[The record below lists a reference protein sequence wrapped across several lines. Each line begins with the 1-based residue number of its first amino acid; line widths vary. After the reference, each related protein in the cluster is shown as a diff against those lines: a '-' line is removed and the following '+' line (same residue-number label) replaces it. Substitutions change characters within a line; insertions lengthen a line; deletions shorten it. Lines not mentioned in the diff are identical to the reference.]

1 MSKEL
6 RICPGVGA
14 RKCGAFLARID
25 RDPHPTC
32 TRCRGRVCTRDMTCD
47 FCAIWSA
54 EQWALF
60 GKKRS
65 YKERKSRP
73 SGSAPPAQQTSP
85 REETSSGVSR
95 PGTSSASSSRPLG
108 GQGKPGGSQGAP
120 GVVSGGASS
129 PPARPRSS
137 ERGGSASEQLS
148 GVGGLASSSPSPS
161 GGGGVE
167 VARSRQTS
175 LSCVSESV
183 DSPSFSPHVPRRA
196 NVRESSGSCSRAVSS
211 RDSRSSVR
219 EPRKDRRARSREGSS
234 HGRRRLSRSRSSSR
248 SRSRG
253 RERARRSSSASRSSR
268 GRSRRERSRSS
279 DRYRSRRGSSR
290 SRRDRYRSR
299 RDLSRRERSRSV
311 DRDRSRRERARS
323 PARRRGRRD
332 RSRSHA
338 SSSRSIDR
346 SRSMERL
353 SASSSRLREDGAA
366 RRARR
371 GIQEGV
377 EAVASQPA
385 VVPGGLADVTPVA
398 GGTSMTAL
406 PSAMKELARFFL
418 NLSGSSSLGASGDS
432 AGVTASGAALGDLAG
447 PSSSTSGAA
456 TICGTAAPP
465 AGAGVLPD
473 VSDALPSVSGER
485 RRRVRSRSRVRRSR
499 SSSDRT
505 DRRAKKR
512 SRRGSP
518 SPERSS
524 CRREKRYRSSSDSSE
539 DVRAAASSPR
549 SRRAHGGARTGGST
563 WDYGRSRSYARVDP
577 NQSRTHRRSP
587 GPSGVAE
594 DDRSTTFESVDFARD
609 DSFRAVLGLIRE
621 FHDMAEPATV
631 PAARCKTSLASA
643 FGLAADS
650 YPSFALP
657 LSPLLS
663 TLLMDINS
671 DLSKFMEDQTVH
683 GFLPVPGRRQR
694 RYYGTSTSFPGPYT
708 VPPGLTSITMEKASE
723 VRKRSVSLSASQ
735 VSSLETMLS
744 GMCEVSSW
752 LDWWLSTCGGFR
764 DLLPLESRADFE
776 RLMMS
781 GSRSLEFLASQGC
794 TALGNLVLSRRDAL
808 LADVHGTVPVEE
820 VARLRYSPLP
830 LSASIFPHTL
840 LDSAL
845 LKMRAAAS
853 DALVQRTLHP
863 PRIPR
868 KPATAGQ
875 GSGSSASRS
884 GQASTSGAAQ
894 TQKQSAPSSSSG
906 QSGQGKKKGKGK
918 APFSSSSR
926 GSGRSGGKGKGAGKK
941 SA

>member
-1 MSKEL
+1 M
-6 RICPGVGA
+6 
-14 RKCGAFLARID
+14 
-25 RDPHPTC
+25 
-32 TRCRGRVCTRDMTCD
+32 
-47 FCAIWSA
+47 
-54 EQWALF
+54 
-60 GKKRS
+60 
-65 YKERKSRP
+65 
-73 SGSAPPAQQTSP
+73 
-85 REETSSGVSR
+85 
-95 PGTSSASSSRPLG
+95 
-108 GQGKPGGSQGAP
+108 
-120 GVVSGGASS
+120 SGGASS

-137 ERGGSASEQLS
+137 ERGGSASGHLS

-175 LSCVSESV
+175 LSRISESV
-183 DSPSFSPHVPRRA
+183 DSPSFSPHVPRRE

-219 EPRKDRRARSREGSS
+219 ESRKDTRARSREGSS
-234 HGRRRLSRSRSSSR
+234 RGRRRLSRSRSSSR

-253 RERARRSSSASRSSR
+253 RERAGRSSSASRSSR

-290 SRRDRYRSR
+290 SRRDRSRSSDRYRSR
-299 RDLSRRERSRSV
+299 RDRSRRERSRSV
-311 DRDRSRRERARS
+311 DRERARS
-323 PARRRGRRD
+323 PARRRERRD

-338 SSSRSIDR
+338 SSSRSVDR

-353 SASSSRLREDGAA
+353 SASSSRLRGDGAA

-385 VVPGGLADVTPVA
+385 VVPGGSADVTPVA

-447 PSSSTSGAA
+447 PSLSASGAA
-456 TICGTAAPP
+456 TFCGTAAPP

-485 RRRVRSRSRVRRSR
+485 RRRVRSRSRDRRSR

-549 SRRAHGGARTGGST
+549 ARRAHGGARAGGST

-577 NQSRTHRRSP
+577 NQSGTHRRSP

-631 PAARCKTSLASA
+631 PGARCKTSLASA
-643 FGLAADS
+643 YGLAADS
-650 YPSFALP
+650 YPSFSLP

-694 RYYGTSTSFPGPYT
+694 RYYATSTSSFPGPYT

-744 GMCEVSSW
+744 GICEVSSW

-808 LADVHGTVPVEE
+808 LADVCGTVPVEE

-830 LSASIFPHTL
+830 LSAAIFPHTL

-868 KPATAGQ
+868 KPAASGQ
-875 GSGSSASRS
+875 GSGSSAARS
-884 GQASTSGAAQ
+884 GQASTSGASQ

-926 GSGRSGGKGKGAGKK
+926 GSGRSGGKGKGAG
-941 SA
+941 